1 MVLALGISSLPS
13 PDNDPV
19 VEDAAVDETT
29 EIEEG
34 YYEKQQSDSERER
47 RASKRCGPDIT
58 HWLVQQMNQNRN
70 HIEIRRCRAWY
81 KYFAWPRCL
90 KKFADLVG
98 NHKPWDFKRT
108 QSFTR
113 GSCPQG
119 CPRTV
124 TLCSRCVNYD
134 VPGNIHYGWV
144 GRAATIRRWLLLFAA
159 NRVQKGGVDDPKD
172 QNAIKIGMD
181 LWDVPSKR
189 SSFCREFLSRV
200 SSLNLDGT
208 SGCYRCTTRY

>member
-1 MVLALGISSLPS
+1 MFHTPQLLACTKDQNMAPKISVLFLMVLALGISSLAS
-13 PDNDPV
+13 PDNGVQEINTLNDDYHLKDPNM
-19 VEDAAVDETT
+19 EDVAMDDTT
-29 EIEEG
+29 QIEEG
-34 YYEKQQSDSERER
+34 HYEEQESDSERER

-90 KKFADLVG
+90 KKFADHVG
-98 NHKPWDFKRT
+98 NRKPWDFKRT

-124 TLCSRCVNYD
+124 TLCR
-134 VPGNIHYGWV
+134 
-144 GRAATIRRWLLLFAA
+144 
-159 NRVQKGGVDDPKD
+159 
-172 QNAIKIGMD
+172 
-181 LWDVPSKR
+181 
-189 SSFCREFLSRV
+189 
-200 SSLNLDGT
+200 
-208 SGCYRCTTRY
+208 